1 MLVLPAA
8 ESMRDASQRTTPRD
22 PLDRLI
28 VAVDAPS
35 LEAADEIAARLEGAV
50 RWFKVGSELFT
61 AAGPAAVTALV
72 RRGRVFL
79 DLKFHD
85 IPATVAGAVASA
97 ARLGV
102 DLLNVHASG
111 GSAML
116 RAAQE
121 AAQRSAAGRSAPTVI
136 AVALLTSVDSV
147 EMDEAGTRGTPDEA
161 ALRLARLAQTSGL
174 GGVVA
179 SPLDAA
185 AIRAACGPNFLIVC
199 PGIRPSGASRDD
211 QRRVQTPREAIAA
224 GADML
229 VVGRSITR
237 APDPRR
243 AAQEILR
250 EIALVRA

>member
-1 MLVLPAA
+1 
-8 ESMRDASQRTTPRD
+8 MRDAPQRSTALDAR
-22 PLDRLI
+22 DRLI

-35 LEAADEIAARLEGAV
+35 LEAADALAARVEGDV

-61 AAGPAAVTALV
+61 AAGPAAVTALL

-85 IPATVAGAVASA
+85 IPVTVARAVAA
-97 ARLGV
+97 GARLGV
-102 DLLNVHASG
+102 ELMNVHASG

-121 AAQRSAAGRSAPTVI
+121 AAARNAAPGRSAPTVI
-136 AVALLTSVDSV
+136 AVALLTSVDSA
-147 EMDEAGTRGTPDEA
+147 EMEEAGIRGTPAEA
-161 ALRLARLAQTSGL
+161 ALRLARLAHASGL

-185 AIRAACGPNFLIVC
+185 AIRAACGPDFLIVC
-199 PGIRPSGASRDD
+199 PGIRPAGAAHDD
-211 QRRVQTPREAIAA
+211 QRRTQTPQAAIAA

-243 AAQEILR
+243 AVDEILH
-250 EIALVRA
+250 EIALAPAQRRSAEE

>member
-1 MLVLPAA
+1 
-8 ESMRDASQRTTPRD
+8 MRDASQRPTSRD

-35 LEAADEIAARLEGAV
+35 LEAAGEIAARLEGAV

-61 AAGPAAVTALV
+61 AAGPAAVTALL

-97 ARLGV
+97 GRLGV
-102 DLLNVHASG
+102 DLLDVHASG
-111 GSAML
+111 GSEML

-121 AAQRSAAGRSAPTVI
+121 AALRSAAPGRSAPTVI
-136 AVALLTSVDSV
+136 AVTFLTSGDSAV
-147 EMDEAGTRGTPDEA
+147 MDEAGMRGTPGEA
-161 ALRLARLAQTSGL
+161 ALRLARLAHASGL

-185 AIRAACGPNFLIVC
+185 AIRAACGADFLIVC
-199 PGIRPSGASRDD
+199 PGIRPAGAGRDD

-243 AAQEILR
+243 AVEEILR